1 MRNTLL
7 YMIFSSMLLLL
18 SCSERVYQS
27 SPANVSS
34 LKIMTYNIHHA
45 NPPSVA
51 GKIDL
56 EAIEKVIRDQK
67 PDLVALQEVDVNTL
81 RSGKLNQASTLAINL
96 GMNFLFAK
104 AIDHDGGAYGVVIL
118 SKYRLSD
125 NQVHKLPTKEGTNGE
140 PRVLAT
146 VQVNLPGNKKLR
158 FGCTHLDAL
167 KDDTNRLLQVEAIN
181 KIAAQEELP
190 FIIAG
195 DLNASPGSPVIKL
208 FDQQFT
214 RTCNNCEFT
223 IPTEKPTAAIDFVA
237 FSRKND
243 MEVLKHEVVQ
253 EHYASDHLPVVTLL
267 KLK

>member
-1 MRNTLL
+1 ML
-7 YMIFSSMLLLL
+7 FSSMLLLF

-27 SPANVSS
+27 STAGSGN
-34 LKIMTYNIHHA
+34 LKVMTYNIHHA

-56 EAIEKVIRDQK
+56 AAIEKVIRDQK

-81 RSGKLNQASTLAINL
+81 RSGKVNQASTLAINL
-96 GMNFLFAK
+96 GMNFMFAK
-104 AIDHDGGAYGVVIL
+104 TIDYDGGEYGVVIL
-118 SKYRLSD
+118 SRYRLSD
-125 NQVHKLPTKEGTNGE
+125 IQVHKLPTKEGTKGE

-167 KDDTNRLLQVEAIN
+167 KADTNRMLQVEAIN

-195 DLNASPGSPVIKL
+195 DLNASPGSPVINL
-208 FDQQFT
+208 LDQQFT
-214 RTCNNCEFT
+214 RSCNDCAFT
-223 IPTEKPTAAIDFVA
+223 IPTVKPTSAIDFVA
-237 FSRKND
+237 FSRKNN
-243 MEVLKHEVVQ
+243 MEVLRHEVVQ